1 MYITIKLYELE
12 YSLVII
18 INGYKGC
25 DYSFSSIKMV
35 GGRESI
41 SISNAI
47 TLVFGHIRNDGL
59 TLFSV
64 GSCLKKGG
72 CTRRNNLM

>member
-1 MYITIKLYELE
+1 MVTRAVITVFHQLKWWE
-12 YSLVII
+12 
-18 INGYKGC
+18 
-25 DYSFSSIKMV
+25 
-35 GGRESI
+35 GRESI

-47 TLVFGHIRNDGL
+47 TLVFGHIRSDGL

>member
-1 MYITIKLYELE
+1 MYNTIKLYELD

-35 GGRESI
+35 GRESI

-59 TLFSV
+59 TLFSQWAQV
-64 GSCLKKGG
+64 
-72 CTRRNNLM
+72 